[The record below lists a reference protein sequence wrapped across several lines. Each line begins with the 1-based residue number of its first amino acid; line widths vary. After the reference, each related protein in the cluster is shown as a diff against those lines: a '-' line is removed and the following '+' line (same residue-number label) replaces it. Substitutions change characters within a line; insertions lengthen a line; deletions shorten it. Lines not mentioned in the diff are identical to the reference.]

1 MRGRQLLFR
10 ATFLGIAALPTAG
23 CMRPMVA
30 RYVYQDHD
38 FGVVAIPMNTYLGK
52 MSFRDEAE
60 ALMARHFPDGYEI
73 VRAEEVNEGERTLDV
88 GRKTQF
94 ETEPNFT
101 ALNQMIKLGK
111 LDQTTSFEQK
121 DKIMVRECRIIYKRK
136 TAASP
141 VTMGQFAST
150 SSINPR
156 FYIDPNETVRRQNA
170 EMIAKN
176 AEAIAKNTAT
186 TKKTD
191 SEVIKATQQDGAATP
206 LRRPRRRTAQA
217 SANAVTIT
225 VQPVAITSP
234 PDRMTSPPC
243 ARRELLRC
251 ACSNDVQSMFSRG
264 T

>member
-1 MRGRQLLFR
+1 MRSRQLLLR
-10 ATFLGIAALPTAG
+10 ATFLGLVAIQTAG

-60 ALMARHFPDGYEI
+60 ELMARHFPDGYEI

-88 GRKTQF
+88 GKRTELQ
-94 ETEPNFT
+94 TEPNVT

-136 TAASP
+136 PPASGGS
-141 VTMGQFAST
+141 TGQFAAT

-176 AEAIAKNTAT
+176 AEMMAKNGATAKKADGDVVKAT
-186 TKKTD
+186 TK
-191 SEVIKATQQDGAATP
+191 SAAQSPQGAAATIAENS
-206 LRRPRRRTAQA
+206 T
-217 SANAVTIT
+217 NAVTIT
-225 VQPVAITSP
+225 VQPVAITTHP
-234 PDRMTSPPC
+234 T
-243 ARRELLRC
+243 E
-251 ACSNDVQSMFSRG
+251 
-264 T
+264 

>member
-1 MRGRQLLFR
+1 MRSRQLLFR
-10 ATFLGIAALPTAG
+10 ATLLGLVALQTAG
-23 CMRPMVA
+23 CMRPLVA
-30 RYVYQDHD
+30 RYVYQDRD

-60 ALMARHFPDGYEI
+60 ELMARHFPDGYEI

-88 GRKTQF
+88 GRKTQI

-136 TAASP
+136 SAASA
-141 VTMGQFAST
+141 VSTGQFAAT

-156 FYIDPNETVRRQNA
+156 FYIDPNEAVRRQNA
-170 EMIAKN
+170 EMIARNAEMLAKN
-176 AEAIAKNTAT
+176 ATSA
-186 TKKTD
+186 KKTD
-191 SEVIKATQQDGAATP
+191 TDVVKAASKTAAHPPETITST
-206 LRRPRRRTAQA
+206 TAQS

-225 VQPVAITSP
+225 VQPVAVT
-234 PDRMTSPPC
+234 
-243 ARRELLRC
+243 ARPAE
-251 ACSNDVQSMFSRG
+251 
-264 T
+264 

>member
-1 MRGRQLLFR
+1 MRSHALLLR
-10 ATFLGIAALPTAG
+10 AILLALAALPAAG
-23 CMRPMVA
+23 CMKPIVA

-60 ALMARHFPDGYEI
+60 ALMVRHFPEGYEI

-88 GRKTQF
+88 GKRTQLQ
-94 ETEPNFT
+94 TEPNVT

-136 TAASP
+136 SATSAASS
-141 VTMGQFAST
+141 GEFALA

-156 FYIDPNETVRRQNA
+156 FYIDPNEMVRRQNA

-176 AEAIAKNTAT
+176 AELMAKNAAAA
-186 TKKTD
+186 KKTD
-191 SEVIKATQQDGAATP
+191 ADIMKASTT
-206 LRRPRRRTAQA
+206 TAQA
-217 SANAVTIT
+217 SSAPAGASGVTIT
-225 VQPVAITSP
+225 VQPVAIATRP
-234 PDRMTSPPC
+234 ADW
-243 ARRELLRC
+243 
-251 ACSNDVQSMFSRG
+251 
-264 T
+264 

>member
-1 MRGRQLLFR
+1 
-10 ATFLGIAALPTAG
+10 
-23 CMRPMVA
+23 MVA

-88 GRKTQF
+88 GRKTQI
-94 ETEPNFT
+94 ETEPNFS

-136 TAASP
+136 AAGSL
-141 VTMGQFAST
+141 VSTGQFAAT

-176 AEAIAKNTAT
+176 AELMAKNAATA
-186 TKKTD
+186 KKTD
-191 SEVIKATQQDGAATP
+191 SEVLKATSKTAANSPEAGATA
-206 LRRPRRRTAQA
+206 TAQNP
-217 SANAVTIT
+217 ANAVTIT
-225 VQPVAITSP
+225 VQPVAIP
-234 PDRMTSPPC
+234 
-243 ARRELLRC
+243 AR
-251 ACSNDVQSMFSRG
+251 SSQ
-264 T
+264 

>member
-1 MRGRQLLFR
+1 MKP
-10 ATFLGIAALPTAG
+10 I
-23 CMRPMVA
+23 VA

-52 MSFRDEAE
+52 ASFRGEAE

-94 ETEPNFT
+94 ETEPNFS

-136 TAASP
+136 SP
-141 VTMGQFAST
+141 SSPDSTSQFALT
-150 SSINPR
+150 SSVNPR

-170 EMIAKN
+170 DMIAKN
-176 AEAIAKNTAT
+176 AELLAKNTAVP
-186 TKKTD
+186 KKTD
-191 SEVIKATQQDGAATP
+191 SAVLKAAAS
-206 LRRPRRRTAQA
+206 TAISSPTADPTHAAPSPA
-217 SANAVTIT
+217 SAVTIT
-225 VQPVAITSP
+225 VQPVAITTHP
-234 PDRMTSPPC
+234 AEP
-243 ARRELLRC
+243 
-251 ACSNDVQSMFSRG
+251 
-264 T
+264 

>member
-1 MRGRQLLFR
+1 
-10 ATFLGIAALPTAG
+10 
-23 CMRPMVA
+23 MRPLVA

-88 GRKTQF
+88 GRKTQI

-136 TAASP
+136 SAASP
-141 VTMGQFAST
+141 VSTGQFAAT

-170 EMIAKN
+170 EMIARN
-176 AEAIAKNTAT
+176 TEMLAKNTAS
-186 TKKTD
+186 TKKADTD
-191 SEVIKATQQDGAATP
+191 VIKATSKATANSP
-206 LRRPRRRTAQA
+206 ASGPATTTQS
-217 SANAVTIT
+217 SANGVTIT
-225 VQPVAITSP
+225 VQPVAITTRSA
-234 PDRMTSPPC
+234 D
-243 ARRELLRC
+243 
-251 ACSNDVQSMFSRG
+251 
-264 T
+264 

>member
-1 MRGRQLLFR
+1 MRRSIKLLLP
-10 ATFLGIAALPTAG
+10 AIGLGFFMLSLQG
-23 CMRPMVA
+23 CMRPIVV
-30 RYVYQDHD
+30 RYVYQDHE

-52 MSFRDEAE
+52 ASFRDEAD

-136 TAASP
+136 SATARGVPSGEFTAL
-141 VTMGQFAST
+141 T
-150 SSINPR
+150 SLNPR
-156 FYIDPNETVRRQNA
+156 FYIDPNEMVRRENSEALAKKA

-176 AEAIAKNTAT
+176 TAT
-186 TKKTD
+186 AKKSAD
-191 SEVIKATQQDGAATP
+191 PEVLKVETGAAAAGT
-206 LRRPRRRTAQA
+206 TQT
-217 SANAVTIT
+217 VTIPAAST
-225 VQPVAITSP
+225 VGPLQPTAIILQPVAVGTRP
-234 PDRMTSPPC
+234 APDW
-243 ARRELLRC
+243 
-251 ACSNDVQSMFSRG
+251 
-264 T
+264 

>member
-1 MRGRQLLFR
+1 MRSRQLLFR
-10 ATFLGIAALPTAG
+10 VTFLGLAAFATAG

-52 MSFRDEAE
+52 MSFRGEAE

-88 GRKTQF
+88 GRKTQI
-94 ETEPNFT
+94 ETEPNFS

-136 TAASP
+136 SAASP
-141 VTMGQFAST
+141 ASFGQFAAI

-156 FYIDPNETVRRQNA
+156 YYIDPNEIVRRQNA
-170 EMIAKN
+170 DMIAKN
-176 AEAIAKNTAT
+176 AAELMAKNATTAKKSDSEVLKAT
-186 TKKTD
+186 TKT
-191 SEVIKATQQDGAATP
+191 AAHSP
-206 LRRPRRRTAQA
+206 DASVVTAAQ
-217 SANAVTIT
+217 SPTNAVTIT
-225 VQPVAITSP
+225 VQPVAITTRP
-234 PDRMTSPPC
+234 
-243 ARRELLRC
+243 AE
-251 ACSNDVQSMFSRG
+251 
-264 T
+264 